1 MDLKA
6 MPKGKIKM
14 RSNWH
19 QWCRL
24 CGCDYPDN
32 LDVFTIQTRN
42 LVMAIG
48 KYFWVDIKINDELG
62 QYLCRECHSLL
73 EYLISFSE
81 QVHRV
86 QRMYEHLQI
95 DNNLESDDIR
105 KQFGNWVHS
114 ISFPN
119 GSHNPDTETATKDLD
134 TAIVDSLLIIEE
146 QEVLEEEQNR
156 HQVDEKHQEQEQGE
170 MELLQDQ
177 DEGAEDQELYEEESQ
192 AHDEEAKDQEQD
204 YERVDHNITTE
215 VISEFDD
222 DPFDDETSVEDD
234 AVKLEPDIS
243 FRILEQRM
251 EAEAKDNSEL
261 ECILCSNVY
270 RKATPYKRHLA
281 KLHGIHPKDLDN
293 CQCQQCDITFS
304 TVNQLLVHYRTH
316 KPIKEMKDNT
326 CPMCSKV
333 FTTTGA
339 LNRHIA
345 GTHNKLTPYTCGIC
359 GKAVKTLASLK
370 DHKLVHTDD
379 CPFECD
385 VCHRR
390 FKNKARLRVHSDS
403 HTEGYDCDICGM
415 TLKTRRTLYTHRQ
428 VHSDERK
435 CKCEVCGATFKRT
448 KTLKSHLILH
458 TGIRPYKCN
467 FCGAEFANG
476 SNCRMHKRK
485 KHPKELAEEESRRV
499 IRSTRLPLIDDLTEA
514 SKRIKTPARKAAVRT
529 NTSKQ
534 EKSINPSVIAME
546 EENEYLLD
554 NLVGE
559 M

>member
-6 MPKGKIKM
+6 LPKGKIKM
-14 RSNWH
+14 KSNWH

-48 KYFWVDIKINDELG
+48 KYFWVDIKKNDELS
-62 QYLCRECHSLL
+62 QYLCRECHNLL

-86 QRMYEHLQI
+86 QRMFEHLQT
-95 DNNLESDDIR
+95 DNNLE
-105 KQFGNWVHS
+105 
-114 ISFPN
+114 
-119 GSHNPDTETATKDLD
+119 
-134 TAIVDSLLIIEE
+134 E
-146 QEVLEEEQNR
+146 QRVEA
-156 HQVDEKHQEQEQGE
+156 D
-170 MELLQDQ
+170 
-177 DEGAEDQELYEEESQ
+177 
-192 AHDEEAKDQEQD
+192 AKD
-204 YERVDHNITTE
+204 
-215 VISEFDD
+215 ISEF
-222 DPFDDETSVEDD
+222 
-234 AVKLEPDIS
+234 K
-243 FRILEQRM
+243 
-251 EAEAKDNSEL
+251 
-261 ECILCSNVY
+261 CILCSKVY
-270 RKATPYKRHLA
+270 RKATPYKRHLVT
-281 KLHGIHPKDLDN
+281 LHGICPKDLDN
-293 CQCQQCDITFS
+293 CQCKQCDITFS
-304 TVNQLLVHYRTH
+304 TVNQLVAHHRTH
-316 KPIKEMKDNT
+316 MTTKEKKDNT

-333 FTTTGA
+333 FTTAGA

-345 GTHNKLTPYTCGIC
+345 GTHNKLTPYTCDIC

-370 DHKLVHTDD
+370 DHKLVHTDA

-415 TLKTRRTLYTHRQ
+415 ILKTRRTLYTHRE

-514 SKRIKTPARKAAVRT
+514 SKRIKTPARKAAIRT
-529 NTSKQ
+529 NTSKPK
-534 EKSINPSVIAME
+534 KSINPSVIAME